1 MFEYVKCDENH
12 SLYGLIDG
20 YISATGHPMNCHV
33 FTNLLL
39 NILKDYEDEGNVL
52 VIWSPGKRCDPR
64 LYDWKIGELG
74 IFEMRYK
81 SEYEYITRL
90 TLKGMFSYFSYH
102 HVDKI
107 KRVINDKKLNIVGI
121 NDICIQKP
129 KSARNV

>member
-1 MFEYVKCDENH
+1 MFVYVKCDENN

-20 YISATGHPMNCHV
+20 YISACGHPMNCHM

-39 NILKDYEDEGNVL
+39 RILGDYEDGENVL
-52 VIWSPGKRCDPR
+52 IVWSPEKHCDPR
-64 LYDWKIGELG
+64 LYDLDWDNGAVALK
-74 IFEMRYK
+74 YK

-90 TLKGMFSYFSYH
+90 TLKGLFSYFSH
-102 HVDKI
+102 RHVEKI
-107 KRVINDKKLNIVGI
+107 KKVLNDKELNIVDI